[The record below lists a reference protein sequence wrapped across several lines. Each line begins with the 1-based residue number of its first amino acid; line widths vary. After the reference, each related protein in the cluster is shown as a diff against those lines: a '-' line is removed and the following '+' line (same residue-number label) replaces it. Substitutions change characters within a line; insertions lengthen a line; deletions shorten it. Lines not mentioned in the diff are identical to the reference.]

1 MFWFLACGIL
11 ALQPGMEPA
20 LPALEDEIL
29 TSGPPGKSL
38 WFSYR
43 KSDRRDGNPRSKV
56 NLPLQVLPTPCPGAG
71 YTLIWCEDFPQV
83 DSCTGRVWAPL
94 RPHVLLWAQ
103 AVGLELLCAK
113 GKCRDEGKT

>member
-1 MFWFLACGIL
+1 MDFLKKSLLNLSQYFFYVLDFGHEACGIL

-20 LPALEDEIL
+20 PPALEDELL

-56 NLPLQVLPTPCPGAG
+56 NLPPQVLPTPCPGAG
-71 YTLIWCEDFPQV
+71 IYSHLM
-83 DSCTGRVWAPL
+83 
-94 RPHVLLWAQ
+94 
-103 AVGLELLCAK
+103 
-113 GKCRDEGKT
+113 